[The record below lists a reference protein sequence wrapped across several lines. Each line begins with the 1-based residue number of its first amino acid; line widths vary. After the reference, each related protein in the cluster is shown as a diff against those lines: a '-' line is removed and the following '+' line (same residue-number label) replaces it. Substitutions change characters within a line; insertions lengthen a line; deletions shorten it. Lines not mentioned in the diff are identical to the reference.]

1 MVRFLSTFRLKEG
14 CDPDET
20 NRIWLETPAPAVKK
34 RYSGLLRRYVISRI
48 TKASEEDSD
57 YFGMAQLWF
66 DDLETAI
73 KARKDAGVLT
83 DEFTERITDSRRVIV
98 LDEHEVEL

>member
-1 MVRFLSTFRLKEG
+1 MVRFLSTFRLKDG
-14 CDPDET
+14 YDPDET
-20 NRIWLETPAPAVKK
+20 YRIWLEIHAPAVKK
-34 RYSGLLRRYVISRI
+34 RYAGLLKRYVISKI
-48 TKASEEDSD
+48 TRASEDDSD

-73 KARKDAGVLT
+73 KARKDAGTHT